1 VNPQL
6 LAYRVPGAA
15 FWQQAPALQC
25 FADLRKLDPCRAVAF
40 FFLDMGDAE
49 ARSIGDGNLQGVLE
63 GHVAGSGK
71 IRRVQYRRESTI

>member
-1 VNPQL
+1 
-6 LAYRVPGAA
+6 
-15 FWQQAPALQC
+15 
-25 FADLRKLDPCRAVAF
+25 
-40 FFLDMGDAE
+40 MGDAE